1 MDIYRNEWKICSSEA
16 DMHRRIRLSA
26 LFTRLQ
32 EAAIE
37 HTQQLGAGRE
47 KTLDKG
53 LLWVVTQQSVSF
65 ARMPEYDEC
74 LTLLSWPG
82 KTMHLFF
89 PRFWQILDE
98 RGDII
103 IEASSLWG
111 LMDAHTRKLTF
122 PEEYGIDLP
131 DLSEG
136 RSIPLPTR
144 IRAQQAEIVQSF
156 TVPYS
161 YVDLNGHMN
170 NARYLDVAENVMPEA
185 LRARRI
191 GRVTAEYAAEIRPEE
206 TVSLETGADEN
217 AFYMACMKDGK
228 RLFRLRFDY
237 QEGKSET

>member
-1 MDIYRNEWKICSSEA
+1 MDIYRKEWKICSSEA

-37 HTQQLGAGRE
+37 HTQQLGAGKE

-111 LMDAHTRKLTF
+111 LMDSHTRKLTF

-170 NARYLDVAENVMPEA
+170 NARYFDLITDLIPGALAEKNIREIFMEY
-185 LRARRI
+185 
-191 GRVTAEYAAEIRPEE
+191 TAEARYKDVLKLRYLGDKRSFYFSGETDRP
-206 TVSLETGADEN
+206 V
-217 AFYMACMKDGK
+217 
-228 RLFRLRFDY
+228 FRMQLTY
-237 QEGKSET
+237 